1 MGIAMLPE
9 QAAMASP
16 IESSFLLPAKVYC
29 PPGPPSNEGLFLLPA
44 KTYSPPSPPPKDDSL
59 LLSAKV
65 FSRPVSSSNDS
76 GFLLPAKTYCP
87 PGPPSNDSGFL
98 LPAKTYSPSPP
109 AKSNSPS
116 DYGSRNSPASQEAHG
131 RANDQSLYAVSST
144 LKNYCTTVPPITAYG
159 VVASANQFDNKMDY
173 EATNVSS
180 NPSLVKSLN
189 RAPLLNIHPRSA
201 SSQPLNDRNSN
212 RPFTGRSAWA
222 DPSFISDWDF
232 EMEQAPALDE
242 DSDMEQAPAL
252 DKDSDISIHYPYYD
266 GFDFWEHISLI
277 EPVTVPR
284 MSQIPAG
291 FDDTSPD
298 AMDCTDIP
306 ASISKAYPNDTI
318 IPSLVPARLSV
329 SIKRVPQYQAEVISP
344 EPKRRC
350 SQRVSVEPS
359 SDIHTLSHTPS
370 SLFRQ
375 RISTFLDEFYDSK
388 HLNQAN
394 ESLVSP
400 QPPTI
405 ANRKN
410 LFGPGGLFSNDPPI
424 KDPEILQDAPPAGK
438 ETLLRG
444 LGKKLKQQLTDI
456 YPSKSS
462 TNSPTGRFKNQIQ
475 VSLNPVDQAKLFSQ
489 LEMMICTSANNFLLR
504 HYYEGHVSQ
513 HSINKVTNQW
523 NSKNRPHVNQFCFD
537 QGTQRELIM
546 ENRRTIIFTGGFVNK
561 AVMFDSNMRNWKAIA
576 MEMRSRTFC
585 LPDTAIRKILYEIH
599 EILEMLE
606 ASLSTLQEL
615 NEAHACAQLKM
626 VKASEMKRSHTRN
639 RLSR

>member
-1 MGIAMLPE
+1 MGMAMFPE

-16 IESSFLLPAKVYC
+16 IESSFLLPAKAYS
-29 PPGPPSNEGLFLLPA
+29 PPGPASNEGSFLLPAKAYSPPVPVKNYSPRVSSTNDSLFLLPA
-44 KTYSPPSPPPKDDSL
+44 KTYS
-59 LLSAKV
+59 A
-65 FSRPVSSSNDS
+65 
-76 GFLLPAKTYCP
+76 
-87 PGPPSNDSGFL
+87 
-98 LPAKTYSPSPP
+98 SPP
-109 AKSNSPS
+109 AKSNSPA
-116 DYGSRNSPASQEAHG
+116 DYGSRNSLASQEAHF
-131 RANDQSLYAVSST
+131 RANSQSLYAVPST
-144 LKNYCTTVPPITAYG
+144 LKNDRTTVPPTAVYE
-159 VVASANQFDNKMDY
+159 VAASANQFDNKMDY

-189 RAPLLNIHPRSA
+189 RVPLINIHKRSA
-201 SSQPLNDRNSN
+201 PSQPLNARNSN
-212 RPFTGRSAWA
+212 RSFTGRSVWA
-222 DPSFISDWDF
+222 NKSLISDWDF
-232 EMEQAPALDE
+232 EMDEAPELDK
-242 DSDMEQAPAL
+242 DSDMEQAPPVDEDSNMELSPSLNEDSDMQQAPAL
-252 DKDSDISIHYPYYD
+252 DRDSDMSIHYPYYD
-266 GFDFWEHISLI
+266 GYHFWEHISLI

-284 MSQIPAG
+284 ISQIPAG

-298 AMDCTDIP
+298 AMNCTVIP
-306 ASISKAYPNDTI
+306 ASISKAYSNDTV
-318 IPSLVPARLSV
+318 IPSLVPAHLSV
-329 SIKRVPQYQAEVISP
+329 STKRVPEHQAEVTSP

-370 SLFRQ
+370 SLFRH

-388 HLNQAN
+388 HLTQAN

-438 ETLLRG
+438 ETLFRG

-462 TNSPTGRFKNQIQ
+462 TNTPTNRMKNQLQ

-489 LEMMICTSANNFLLR
+489 LEMMICTTANNFLLR
-504 HYYEGHVSQ
+504 QYYDGHVSQ

-561 AVMFDSNMRNWKAIA
+561 AVVFHSNMRNWKAIA

-585 LPDTAIRKILYEIH
+585 LPDSAIRKILYELH

-615 NEAHACAQLKM
+615 NETTACAQLKM
-626 VKASEMKRSHTRN
+626 VKASQMKRSHTRN